1 MNLKNESGQD
11 KVTILCGNYKD
22 VDKYITQKTL
32 VYMDP
37 PYRPITESGFT
48 AYNKGGFNDDSQ
60 VELANFFKQISD
72 RGAYSMLSNS
82 DPKNFDENDEF
93 FDELYSDFNIDR
105 VYASRMINS
114 KGNGRGKVSEIL
126 VTNY

>member
-114 KGNGRGKVSEIL
+114 K
-126 VTNY
+126 